1 MIFSGCS
8 ITWGDELEN
17 REEDRFSKIVSD
29 TIDVPENNISLCGIS
44 NDAIIRRVVSS
55 QPIEPVVLQ
64 LTVPSRIEYFTKDG
78 PQMFSIQRQKKIV
91 SYRRQMR
98 SYYGE
103 VNNEQHQMENLFK
116 NVFIFEQFCYLND
129 LKYIILFA
137 DCGTVTELHQ
147 GHWSSLCRSK
157 ITCIWKD
164 ILGYKHRGGH
174 PNKEEHNKIANYL
187 LKVI

>member
-17 REEDRFSKIVSD
+17 REEDRFSKIVAD
-29 TIDVPENNISLCGIS
+29 TIGVPENNISLCGIS
-44 NDAIIRRVVSS
+44 NDAIVRRVVSS
-55 QPIEPVVLQ
+55 QPIQPIVLQ

-78 PQMFSIQRQKKIV
+78 PQKFSLQRQMKIV

-116 NVFIFEQFCYLND
+116 NVFIFEQFCYLNN
-129 LKYIILFA
+129 LKHIILFA
-137 DCGTVTELHQ
+137 DCDIELHR

-174 PNKEEHNKIANYL
+174 PNKEEHSKIADYL